1 MINFSLPPI
10 QGVTNALEEAI
21 SISMSSIASCPT
33 LWQRAVR
40 LVVEIVKSIVNHD
53 SSSLFTAVPHLC
65 FLFKRSFH

>member
-10 QGVTNALEEAI
+10 HALEEAI

-40 LVVEIVKSIVNHD
+40 LVVEIVRKINRES
-53 SSSLFTAVPHLC
+53 
-65 FLFKRSFH
+65 